1 MSQLARILGILVG
14 LLAWTG
20 AAFAFYANGEVQ
32 WRLIAAGVFFM
43 VVPFLLP
50 ARPK

>member
-1 MSQLARILGILVG
+1 MNQLARILGILVG

-20 AAFAFYANGEVQ
+20 AAFAYYANGEIQ
-32 WRLIAAGVFFM
+32 WGLIAAGVFFAGI
-43 VVPFLLP
+43 PFLLP